1 MADQIT
7 HETEPTVSEAYLIL
21 PILKPI
27 LKNGS
32 DVALI
37 LMIYRIIKN
46 RNCWITGDKKGYPR
60 WQQFH
65 NFVKS
70 VLIFIGT
77 ADAAVY
83 IYAEVICFTQTQLG
97 NLDNAHASGIMM
109 TVADCY
115 KWVYLGY
122 VAIYLL
128 TALEM
133 CYCAGFILF
142 KAAKKEIH
150 SRVSPHSSNPQP
162 LNPTMQTHL
171 THS

>member
-1 MADQIT
+1 MADEIT
-7 HETEPTVSEAYLIL
+7 HETEPNVSGAYLIL

-46 RNCWITGDKKGYPR
+46 RNCWVTGDKKCYPK
-60 WQQFH
+60 WQLFH

-70 VLIFIGT
+70 ILVFIGT
-77 ADAAVY
+77 ADAAIY

-97 NLDNAHASGIMM
+97 HLNKAHASGIMI
-109 TVADCY
+109 TVANCY
-115 KWVYLGY
+115 KWVYLAY

-133 CYCAGFILF
+133 CYCAGFILV
-142 KAAKKEIH
+142 KAAKKQIH
-150 SRVSPHSSNPQP
+150 SRVSTLPQP
-162 LNPTMQTHL
+162 HLLSPARQTLL
-171 THS
+171 THY